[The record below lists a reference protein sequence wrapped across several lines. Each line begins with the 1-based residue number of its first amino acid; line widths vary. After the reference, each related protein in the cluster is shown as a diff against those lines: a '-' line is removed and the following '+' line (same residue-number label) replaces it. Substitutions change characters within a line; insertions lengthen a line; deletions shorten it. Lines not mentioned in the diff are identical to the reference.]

1 VHHWTGKMA
10 TLVHTTSSIREAAG
24 IVSNAEAQASSDH
37 TAPGKAD
44 SAPAHN
50 PEADRLRALLE
61 PSVQA
66 NRLYL
71 EDVAINVAGSHRVL
85 HVVVDLPQE
94 ETGGV
99 SLDVIADI
107 SKVLSDV
114 LDNDP
119 SADTRPYDLE
129 VSSPGVGRPLTE
141 PRHWHRAKGR
151 IASVK
156 VIQGENITGRIQS
169 VDDGGVTLVPEI
181 AVKKGMKPKQGDPV
195 KLPFDRIR
203 NGKVEIE
210 FSHLSED
217 GLEPEHNGPS
227 EEA

>member
-1 VHHWTGKMA
+1 M
-10 TLVHTTSSIREAAG
+10 
-24 IVSNAEAQASSDH
+24 SNAEATASSDQ
-37 TAPGKAD
+37 TATGKAE
-44 SAPAHN
+44 AAHN
-50 PEADRLRALLE
+50 PEAARLRALLE
-61 PSVQA
+61 PPVQA

-71 EDVAINVAGSHRVL
+71 EDVAIIPGSHRVV

-119 SADTRPYDLE
+119 DDDGRPYDLE

-151 IASVK
+151 MVK
-156 VIQGENITGRIQS
+156 VNVVQGDNLMGRIQA
-169 VDDGGVTLVPEI
+169 VDDGGVMIVPEI
-181 AVKKGMKPKQGDPV
+181 AVKKGMKPKQGDPI

-210 FSHLSED
+210 FSHLNGD
-217 GLEPEHNGPS
+217 GLETEHNGPS

>member
-1 VHHWTGKMA
+1 M
-10 TLVHTTSSIREAAG
+10 
-24 IVSNAEAQASSDH
+24 SNAEATTSSDR
-37 TAPGKAD
+37 TGTGRAD
-44 SAPAHN
+44 VAPAYN
-50 PEADRLRALLE
+50 PEAARLRALLE

-71 EDVAINVAGSHRVL
+71 EDVSIIPGSHRVV

-99 SLDVIADI
+99 NLDVIADI

-119 SADTRPYDLE
+119 GDDGRPYDLE

-141 PRHWHRAKGR
+141 ERHWHRARGR
-151 IASVK
+151 LVK
-156 VIQGENITGRIQS
+156 VNVIQGDNVTGRVKA
-169 VDDGGVTLVPEI
+169 VDESGVTLVPEI
-181 AVKKGMKPKQGDPV
+181 AVKKGMKPKQGEPV
-195 KLPFDRIR
+195 TLPFDRIR

-210 FSHLSED
+210 FSHLDEA

>member
-1 VHHWTGKMA
+1 M
-10 TLVHTTSSIREAAG
+10 IYREAAG
-24 IVSNAEAQASSDH
+24 IVSNAEATASS
-37 TAPGKAD
+37 G
-44 SAPAHN
+44 N
-50 PEADRLRALLE
+50 PEAARLRALLE

-71 EDVAINVAGSHRVL
+71 EDVAIVPGSHRVV

-119 SADTRPYDLE
+119 GDDGRPYDLE

-151 IASVK
+151 MVK
-156 VIQGENITGRIQS
+156 VNVLQGGNVTGRIQS
-169 VDDGGVTLVPEI
+169 VDDAGVTIIPEI
-181 AVKKGMKPKQGDPV
+181 AVKKGMKPKQGDPI

>member
-1 VHHWTGKMA
+1 MSNSEA
-10 TLVHTTSSIREAAG
+10 T
-24 IVSNAEAQASSDH
+24 ASSDL
-37 TAPGKAD
+37 TGTGKAD
-44 SAPAHN
+44 AAPANN
-50 PEADRLRALLE
+50 PEAARLLALLE
-61 PSVQA
+61 PAVQA

-71 EDVAINVAGSHRVL
+71 EDVAILAGSHRVV

-94 ETGGV
+94 ESGGV
-99 SLDVIADI
+99 GLDVIADI
-107 SKVLSDV
+107 SRVLSDV

-119 SADTRPYDLE
+119 ADDGRPYDLE

-151 IASVK
+151 MVK
-156 VIQGENITGRIQS
+156 VNVVQGDNVTGRIQS
-169 VDDGGVTLVPEI
+169 VDDGGVTIIPEI
-181 AVKKGMKPKQGDPV
+181 AVKKGMKPKQGDPI

>member
-1 VHHWTGKMA
+1 MHHWTGKIA
-10 TLVHTTSSIREAAG
+10 TLVNTTSSIGRAAG
-24 IVSNAEAQASSDH
+24 IVSNAEATASPDH
-37 TAPGKAD
+37 TGTGSG

-50 PEADRLRALLE
+50 PEAARLRALLE
-61 PSVQA
+61 PAVQA

-71 EDVAINVAGSHRVL
+71 EDVAIIPGSHRVV

-107 SKVLSDV
+107 SRVLSDV

-119 SADTRPYDLE
+119 NDDGRPYDLE

-141 PRHWHRAKGR
+141 PRHWHRARGR
-151 IASVK
+151 MVK
-156 VIQGENITGRIQS
+156 VNVIQGENVTGRIHA
-169 VDDGGVTLVPEI
+169 VDGGGVTVIPEVP
-181 AVKKGMKPKQGDPV
+181 VKKGMKPRQGDPV

-210 FSHLSED
+210 FSHLPED

>member
-1 VHHWTGKMA
+1 
-10 TLVHTTSSIREAAG
+10 
-24 IVSNAEAQASSDH
+24 VSNSEATASSDL
-37 TAPGKAD
+37 TGTGKAD
-44 SAPAHN
+44 AAPANN
-50 PEADRLRALLE
+50 PEAARLRALLE
-61 PSVQA
+61 PAVQA

-71 EDVAINVAGSHRVL
+71 EDVAILAGSHRVV

-94 ETGGV
+94 ESGGV
-99 SLDVIADI
+99 GLDVIADI
-107 SKVLSDV
+107 SRVLSDV

-119 SADTRPYDLE
+119 ADDGRPYDLE

-151 IASVK
+151 MVK
-156 VIQGENITGRIQS
+156 VNVVQGDNVTGRIQS
-169 VDDGGVTLVPEI
+169 VDDGGVTIIPEI
-181 AVKKGMKPKQGDPV
+181 AVKKGMKPKQGDPI

>member
-1 VHHWTGKMA
+1 M
-10 TLVHTTSSIREAAG
+10 
-24 IVSNAEAQASSDH
+24 SNAEATASSDQAG
-37 TAPGKAD
+37 TGKAEA
-44 SAPAHN
+44 APS
-50 PEADRLRALLE
+50 PEAARLRALLE

-71 EDVAINVAGSHRVL
+71 EDVAIIPGSHRVV

-119 SADTRPYDLE
+119 GDDGRPYDLE

-141 PRHWHRAKGR
+141 ARHWHRAKGR
-151 IASVK
+151 MVK
-156 VIQGENITGRIQS
+156 VNVVQGDNVMGRVQS
-169 VDDGGVTLVPEI
+169 VDDGGVMIVPEI
-181 AVKKGMKPKQGDPV
+181 AVKKGMKPKQGDPI

-210 FSHLSED
+210 FSHLNGD
-217 GLEPEHNGPS
+217 GLETEHNGPS

>member
-1 VHHWTGKMA
+1 MTNSEATTSTDRTGTGKA
-10 TLVHTTSSIREAAG
+10 EAA
-24 IVSNAEAQASSDH
+24 S
-37 TAPGKAD
+37 
-44 SAPAHN
+44 AHN
-50 PEADRLRALLE
+50 LEAERLYALLE
-61 PSVQA
+61 PAVLA

-71 EDVAINVAGSHRVL
+71 EDVSIHIAGANRVV

-99 SLDVIADI
+99 SLDVIAEI
-107 SKVLSDV
+107 SKTLSDI

-119 SADTRPYDLE
+119 STDSRPYDLE

-141 PRHWHRAKGR
+141 ERHWHRARGR
-151 IASVK
+151 LVTVN
-156 VIQGENITGRIQS
+156 VIQGDNVTGRIQA

-203 NGKVEIE
+203 SGKVEIE
-210 FSHLSED
+210 FSHLEEA
-217 GLEPEHNGPS
+217 GLENDNGPS

>member
-1 VHHWTGKMA
+1 M
-10 TLVHTTSSIREAAG
+10 
-24 IVSNAEAQASSDH
+24 SNAEATASSDPTGSG
-37 TAPGKAD
+37 TAEA
-44 SAPAHN
+44 ATAHN
-50 PEADRLRALLE
+50 PEAARLRSLLE
-61 PSVQA
+61 PAVQA

-71 EDVAINVAGSHRVL
+71 EDVIIIPGSHRVV

-107 SKVLSDV
+107 SRVLSDV

-119 SADTRPYDLE
+119 ADDGRPYDLE

-151 IASVK
+151 MVK
-156 VIQGENITGRIQS
+156 VNVIQGENVTGRVRA
-169 VDDGGVTLVPEI
+169 VDETGVTIIPEI
-181 AVKKGMKPKQGDPV
+181 AVKKGMKPKQGEPQI
-195 KLPFDRIR
+195 LPFDRIR

-210 FSHLSED
+210 FSHLEEA

>member
-1 VHHWTGKMA
+1 M
-10 TLVHTTSSIREAAG
+10 
-24 IVSNAEAQASSDH
+24 SNAEATASSDH
-37 TAPGKAD
+37 TGTGRAE

-50 PEADRLRALLE
+50 PEAARLRALLE
-61 PSVQA
+61 PAVLA

-71 EDVAINVAGSHRVL
+71 EDVAIIAGSHRVV

-99 SLDVIADI
+99 SLDAIADI

-119 SADTRPYDLE
+119 GDDGRPYDLE

-141 PRHWHRAKGR
+141 RRHWHRAKGR
-151 IASVK
+151 MVK
-156 VIQGENITGRIQS
+156 VNVVQGDNVTGRIQA
-169 VDDGGVTLVPEI
+169 VDDSGVTLVPEI
-181 AVKKGMKPKQGDPV
+181 AVKKGMKPKQGEPV
-195 KLPFDRIR
+195 HLPFDRIR
-203 NGKVEIE
+203 QGKVEIE
-210 FSHLSED
+210 FSHLQEA
-217 GLEPEHNGPS
+217 GLADEHNGPS

>member
-1 VHHWTGKMA
+1 MT
-10 TLVHTTSSIREAAG
+10 
-24 IVSNAEAQASSDH
+24 NAEATTSTDR
-37 TAPGKAD
+37 TGTGKAD
-44 SAPAHN
+44 AAPAHN
-50 PEADRLRALLE
+50 LEAERLFALLG
-61 PSVQA
+61 PAVMA

-71 EDVAINVAGSHRVL
+71 EDVSIHIAGANRVV

-99 SLDVIADI
+99 SLDVIAEI
-107 SKVLSDV
+107 SKTLSEI

-119 SADTRPYDLE
+119 STDSRPYDLE

-141 PRHWHRAKGR
+141 ERHWHRARGR
-151 IASVK
+151 MVTVN
-156 VIQGENITGRIQS
+156 VIHGDNLTGRIQS
-169 VDDGGVTLVPEI
+169 VDDGGVTLVPEL

-203 NGKVEIE
+203 SGKVEIE
-210 FSHLSED
+210 FSHLEEA
-217 GLEPEHNGPS
+217 GLENDNGPS

>member
-1 VHHWTGKMA
+1 MSNSEA
-10 TLVHTTSSIREAAG
+10 T
-24 IVSNAEAQASSDH
+24 ASSDL
-37 TAPGKAD
+37 TGTGKAD
-44 SAPAHN
+44 AAPAN
-50 PEADRLRALLE
+50 TPEAARLRALLE
-61 PSVQA
+61 PAVQA

-71 EDVAINVAGSHRVL
+71 EDVAILAGSHRVV

-94 ETGGV
+94 ESGGV
-99 SLDVIADI
+99 GLDVIADI
-107 SKVLSDV
+107 SRVLSDV

-119 SADTRPYDLE
+119 ADDGRPYDLE

-151 IASVK
+151 MVK
-156 VIQGENITGRIQS
+156 VNVVQGDNVTGRIQS
-169 VDDGGVTLVPEI
+169 VDDGGVTIIPEI
-181 AVKKGMKPKQGDPV
+181 AVKKGMKPKQGDPI

>member
-1 VHHWTGKMA
+1 MSNSEA
-10 TLVHTTSSIREAAG
+10 T
-24 IVSNAEAQASSDH
+24 ASSDL
-37 TAPGKAD
+37 TGTGKAD
-44 SAPAHN
+44 ASPANN
-50 PEADRLRALLE
+50 PEAARLRALLE
-61 PSVQA
+61 PAVQA

-71 EDVAINVAGSHRVL
+71 EDVAIVAGSHRVV

-99 SLDVIADI
+99 GLDVIADI

-119 SADTRPYDLE
+119 NDDGRPYDLE

-151 IASVK
+151 MVK
-156 VIQGENITGRIQS
+156 VNVVQGDNVTGRIQS
-169 VDDGGVTLVPEI
+169 VDDDGVTIIPEI
-181 AVKKGMKPKQGDPV
+181 AVKKGMKPKQGDPI

-210 FSHLSED
+210 FSHLSGD

>member
-1 VHHWTGKMA
+1 
-10 TLVHTTSSIREAAG
+10 
-24 IVSNAEAQASSDH
+24 VSNPEATASSDL
-37 TAPGKAD
+37 TGTGKAD
-44 SAPAHN
+44 AAPANN
-50 PEADRLRALLE
+50 PEAARLRALLE
-61 PSVQA
+61 PAVQA

-71 EDVAINVAGSHRVL
+71 EDVAIVAGSHRVV

-119 SADTRPYDLE
+119 NDDGRPYDLE

-151 IASVK
+151 MVK
-156 VIQGENITGRIQS
+156 VNVVQGDNVTGRIQS
-169 VDDGGVTLVPEI
+169 VDDGGVTIIPEI
-181 AVKKGMKPKQGDPV
+181 AVKKGMKPKQGDPI

-210 FSHLSED
+210 FSHLNED

>member
-1 VHHWTGKMA
+1 MSNSEA
-10 TLVHTTSSIREAAG
+10 T
-24 IVSNAEAQASSDH
+24 ASSDL
-37 TAPGKAD
+37 TGTGKAD
-44 SAPAHN
+44 AAPANN
-50 PEADRLRALLE
+50 PEAARLRALLE
-61 PSVQA
+61 PAVQA

-71 EDVAINVAGSHRVL
+71 EDVAIVAGSHRVV

-119 SADTRPYDLE
+119 ADDGRPYDLE

-151 IASVK
+151 MVK
-156 VIQGENITGRIQS
+156 VNVVQGDNVTGRIQS
-169 VDDGGVTLVPEI
+169 VDDGGVTIIPEI

>member
-1 VHHWTGKMA
+1 M
-10 TLVHTTSSIREAAG
+10 
-24 IVSNAEAQASSDH
+24 SNAEATATPDH
-37 TAPGKAD
+37 TGTG
-44 SAPAHN
+44 SGSTPAHN
-50 PEADRLRALLE
+50 PEAARLRALLE
-61 PSVQA
+61 PAVQA

-71 EDVAINVAGSHRVL
+71 EDVVIIPGSHRVV

-99 SLDVIADI
+99 GLDVIADI

-119 SADTRPYDLE
+119 NDDGRPYDLE
-129 VSSPGVGRPLTE
+129 VSSPGVARPLTE

-151 IASVK
+151 MVK
-156 VIQGENITGRIQS
+156 VNVLQGENVTGRLQS

-181 AVKKGMKPKQGDPV
+181 AVKKGMKPRQGEPV

-210 FSHLSED
+210 FSHLPGD

>member
-1 VHHWTGKMA
+1 
-10 TLVHTTSSIREAAG
+10 
-24 IVSNAEAQASSDH
+24 VSNAEATASPDH
-37 TAPGKAD
+37 TGTGKAD
-44 SAPAHN
+44 AAHN
-50 PEADRLRALLE
+50 PEAARLRALLE

-71 EDVAINVAGSHRVL
+71 EDVSIIPGSHRVV

-119 SADTRPYDLE
+119 ADDGRPYDLE

-151 IASVK
+151 MVK
-156 VIQGENITGRIQS
+156 VNVVQGDNLMGRITS

-181 AVKKGMKPKQGDPV
+181 AVKKGMKPKQGDPI

-210 FSHLSED
+210 FSRLNED

>member
-1 VHHWTGKMA
+1 MTG
-10 TLVHTTSSIREAAG
+10 T
-24 IVSNAEAQASSDH
+24 
-37 TAPGKAD
+37 GKAD
-44 SAPAHN
+44 AAPANN
-50 PEADRLRALLE
+50 PEAARLRALLE
-61 PSVQA
+61 PAVQA

-71 EDVAINVAGSHRVL
+71 EDVAILAGSHRVV

-94 ETGGV
+94 ESGGV
-99 SLDVIADI
+99 GLDVIADI
-107 SKVLSDV
+107 SRVLSDV

-119 SADTRPYDLE
+119 ADDGRPYDLE

-151 IASVK
+151 MVK
-156 VIQGENITGRIQS
+156 VNVVQGDNVTGRIQS
-169 VDDGGVTLVPEI
+169 VDDGGVTIIPEI
-181 AVKKGMKPKQGDPV
+181 AVKKGMKPKQGDPI

>member
-1 VHHWTGKMA
+1 M
-10 TLVHTTSSIREAAG
+10 
-24 IVSNAEAQASSDH
+24 VSNAEATASS
-37 TAPGKAD
+37 G
-44 SAPAHN
+44 N
-50 PEADRLRALLE
+50 PEAARLRALLE

-71 EDVAINVAGSHRVL
+71 EDVAIVPGSHRVV

-119 SADTRPYDLE
+119 GDDGRPYDLE

-151 IASVK
+151 MVK
-156 VIQGENITGRIQS
+156 VNVLQGGNVTGRIQS
-169 VDDGGVTLVPEI
+169 VDDAGVTIIPEI
-181 AVKKGMKPKQGDPV
+181 AVKKGMKPKQGDPI